1 MQCRKKIFIYPP
13 LNFHDFMV
21 QFFHIFIQR
30 DDTMER
36 FEKPYYL
43 VKVVDKK
50 WADKLMDG
58 EVFMRAI
65 ACFGDLSRRSSDS
78 NNQFR
83 GDSLEGFSFSFENH
97 HNPYAYIEDSNG
109 DISEIEPNQ
118 VGLIDVLKYREK
130 IFCLYAL
137 EYSEEGNQFVKP
149 DQRISDFGDTAV
161 IIHNPQEFLYR
172 ICQEMLQRF
181 GNDFWTSFMRVD
193 YNVEFSTSQPYDEFC
208 KSPAYSWQKE
218 FRIALDLAQGK
229 FDPDT
234 LDNVTDFARLTFPG
248 KIIEDKNPDSLA
260 DAITLNIGDIRD
272 ICISIPI
279 SKFVECKDILAHI
292 PKKSFPPKLIAPMEV
307 PRPARPTFFKLVA
320 QLP

>member
-1 MQCRKKIFIYPP
+1 MA
-13 LNFHDFMV
+13 NFNN
-21 QFFHIFIQR
+21 
-30 DDTMER
+30 
-36 FEKPYYL
+36 PYYL
-43 VKVVDKK
+43 VKIVDKK
-50 WADKLMDG
+50 WAEKLMDG

-65 ACFGDLSRRSSDS
+65 ACFGDLSRRSGDS

-97 HNPYAYIEDSNG
+97 HNPYAYMEDSNG
-109 DISEIEPNQ
+109 NISEIVPNQ
-118 VGLIDVLKYREK
+118 VGLIDVLTYREK

-137 EYSEEGNQFVKP
+137 EYNEESGLFIKP
-149 DQRISDFGDTAV
+149 DLRIADFGDTAV

-172 ICQEMLQRF
+172 TCSEMLKRF
-181 GNDFWTSFMRVD
+181 GDDFWTSFMRVN

-208 KSPAYSWQKE
+208 KSPSYSWQKE

-234 LDNVTDFARLTFPG
+234 LSNVTDLARLTFPG
-248 KIIEDKNPDSLA
+248 KIVEDTNPDSLA
-260 DAITLNIGDIRD
+260 DSVILNIGDIRD
-272 ICISIPI
+272 ICVSIPTAR
-279 SKFVECKDILAHI
+279 FVDCDDIASCI
-292 PKKSFPPKLIAPMEV
+292 PSQSFPPKLVAPLDV